1 MDQFLLDVVAV
12 SGAQDLP
19 VDVHF
24 LVVDLGAVYLDL
36 HEIPLQL
43 LDEILLRGLPRLLGV
58 DVTRPDELELRE
70 VEGDDPQVFEIE
82 HNQLETLHL
91 DHKTLDDLLRRVLLD
106 LVAGEE
112 LFFLLI
118 ETEDVLA
125 VEVEVPLAG
134 LFVLGEELADLL
146 FGEAVGES
154 GRGLVGYYERE

>member
-1 MDQFLLDVVAV
+1 M
-12 SGAQDLP
+12 
-19 VDVHF
+19 
-24 LVVDLGAVYLDL
+24 
-36 HEIPLQL
+36 
-43 LDEILLRGLPRLLGV
+43 

-134 LFVLGEELADLL
+134 LFVLGEELAHLL